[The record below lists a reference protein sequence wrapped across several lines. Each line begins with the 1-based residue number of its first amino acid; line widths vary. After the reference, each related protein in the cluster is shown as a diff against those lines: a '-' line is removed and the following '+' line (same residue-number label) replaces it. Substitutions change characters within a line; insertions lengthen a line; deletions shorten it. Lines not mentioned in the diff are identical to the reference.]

1 MKTMELIQN
10 LKGKN
15 VMLTVEGG
23 TLKVKAPVGVL
34 TDDLKAALREHKPEI
49 IQLLQTGEP
58 ARMPF
63 LSQGDIRIPFDAPA
77 KYHWWNDCIE
87 GRLSLDEIRSELRG
101 NHANN

>member
-1 MKTMELIQN
+1 MKTMKFIEN

-15 VMLTVEGG
+15 VMLMIEGG

-34 TDDLKAALREHKPEI
+34 TDDLKTALREHKTEI
-49 IQLLQTGEP
+49 IRLLQVDALGRRP
-58 ARMPF
+58 S

-77 KYHWWNDCIE
+77 RYHWWNDCIE
-87 GRLSLDEIRSELRG
+87 GRLSLDEIRSELGG